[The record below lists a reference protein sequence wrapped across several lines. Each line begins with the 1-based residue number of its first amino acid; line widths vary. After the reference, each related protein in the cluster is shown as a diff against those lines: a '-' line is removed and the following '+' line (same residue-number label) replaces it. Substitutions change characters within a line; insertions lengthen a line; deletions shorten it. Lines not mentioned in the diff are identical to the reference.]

1 MKINII
7 KISSLILL
15 AFMATGCLKDAYQE
29 GSSITTDR
37 LEEMDDATVLEAMIK
52 GIPASMMSANAGG
65 YANTYGYHADFGIPA
80 IHLMT
85 EHMLEDMTLGGNLGY
100 SWFNGFLTNLSMGPE
115 YVTTGYLW
123 QCYYVWIG
131 AANKAIAM
139 AGEITDETEDAVK
152 NYLGQAYTYRAMC
165 YLDLARMYEPKPNKY
180 LNADEEAMEE
190 GWSVP
195 IVTESTSE
203 EDKKNNPRRS
213 REEMYDFIL
222 SDLEMAEQLLDPSV
236 NTYSVP
242 TLSAVY
248 GLYARAYLEMA
259 ASMDADYYEDAYE
272 YADLA
277 VKTSGRTPLTQDQWH
292 DPMNGFN
299 NGNANNSWIWGLTS
313 SVENLAPVISSVAH
327 ISAEAIW
334 AYGIL
339 SYPSISKAT
348 HDRISDD
355 DFRKWSWLGED
366 RDAWKTDPNYRYA
379 GSDEPI
385 TGNESF
391 GIYNV
396 ADYFLYDAKPYTSI
410 KFRPMAGSCMDYTVG
425 GAADHMLMRVEEM
438 HFIMMEA
445 ALNSSKLGGLNK
457 AKELLNSFMKNRY
470 WSDSVYEYNCSSIS
484 GKDAFI
490 QEMLFQKRVEFWGE
504 GILFFDYK
512 RLDQGITRG
521 YSDTNFP
528 SSARFNVEG
537 RSPQWN
543 LVIPRTEYLY
553 NKGIDEARNNPDPTN
568 KLPEWK
574 E

>member
-7 KISSLILL
+7 KIIGLVFLGLIS
-15 AFMATGCLKDAYQE
+15 TGCLEDAFQKG
-29 GSSITTDR
+29 GSVTSDR
-37 LEEMDDATVLEAMIK
+37 LDEMDDATVLEAIIK

-65 YANTYGYHADFGIPA
+65 YAGSYGYHADFGISA

-85 EHMLEDMTLGGNLGY
+85 EHMLEDMTIGGNLGY

-115 YVTTGYLW
+115 YVTTGYIW

-131 AANKAIAM
+131 AANNAIGM
-139 AGEITDETEDAVK
+139 VGEVTDETDDAVR

-165 YLDLARMYEPKPNKY
+165 YLDLARLYEPKANRY
-180 LNADEEAMEE
+180 LNADEEALAE

-195 IVTESTSE
+195 IVTEATSD

-222 SDLEMAEQLLDPSV
+222 SDLQMAEDLLDPTV
-236 NTYSVP
+236 NVYSLP
-242 TLSAVY
+242 TLGAVY
-248 GLYARAYLEMA
+248 GLYARAYIEMA
-259 ASMDADYYEDAYE
+259 AASNEKKYYRMAAE

-277 VKTSGRTPLTQDQWH
+277 VKTSGRTPLTESQWH
-292 DPMNGFN
+292 DSMNGFN
-299 NGNANNSWIWGLTS
+299 NGSSNNSWIWGLTS
-313 SVENLAPVISSVAH
+313 SSENLAPVISTVAH
-327 ISAEAIW
+327 LSAEAIW

-339 SYPSISKAT
+339 ALPSISKAT
-348 HDRISDD
+348 YERISDN

-366 RDAWKTDPNYRYA
+366 PTTWKTDPNYRYA
-379 GSDEPI
+379 GSDEPL
-385 TGNESF
+385 TGNESY

-396 ADYFLYDAKPYTSI
+396 ADYFLYSAKPYVSL
-410 KFRPMAGSCMDYTVG
+410 KFRPMGGACMDYTNG

-438 HFIMMEA
+438 YFIKMEA
-445 ALNSSKLGGLNK
+445 TLHTEGLDAAKKLLDEFMSYRWSGQRYDCSGIISK
-457 AKELLNSFMKNRY
+457 ES
-470 WSDSVYEYNCSSIS
+470 
-484 GKDAFI
+484 FI

-504 GILFFDYK
+504 GILFYDYK
-512 RLDQGITRG
+512 RLDQGIIRG
-521 YSDTNFP
+521 YSGTNFP

-543 LVIPRTEYLY
+543 LVIPRTEYLH
-553 NKGIDEARNNPDPTN
+553 NKGIDEGRINPDPTG
-568 KLPEWK
+568 KLPEWT